1 MKFIKYLPMILNFIS
16 HMVKEAEQMAASGEE
31 KKKAVLSAAEELLK
45 KLGIYDTGL
54 MKFISFVIDA
64 LVFFYNLTGLFQHS
78 KKEEQ

>member
-45 KLGIYDTGL
+45 KLGIYDAGL
-54 MKFISFVIDA
+54 MKFISFVIDT

-78 KKEEQ
+78 KKEG